1 MLLRLDLQLFS
12 GEKTEKA
19 TPQKRRDARKK
30 GQVAKSPEVSSALTL
45 LLSFGFFMIAG
56 KSFIEGCLNIYRH
69 SFQEYLLWDL
79 SSSSSQLLFNQLLW
93 DVTKL
98 IGPFLAIVLVAGV
111 LANYIQV
118 GFMFNLESIKMN
130 FGKLNPLQ
138 GAKQIFSLRSV
149 VELIKSIL
157 KIVITSVIVF
167 LMIWNQKNEL
177 FSIGEKS
184 LFDSARFIGSL
195 TIKIG
200 MTIAICLIALA
211 AADYFYQWFSHEKK
225 IRMSKQDIKDEH
237 KKMEGD
243 PLIKGKRRARQ
254 QQLAM
259 NRMMAELPKADV
271 VITNPTHFAVAIRYD
286 FKKMA
291 APEVIAKG
299 KDHIALKI
307 KEIAKQNKI
316 MTVENKPL
324 ARALFAA
331 VEIGQPIP
339 EELFN
344 AVGEILAYVYYQ
356 EGRYKGMM
364 A

>member
-19 TPQKRRDARKK
+19 TPHKRQETRKK
-30 GQVAKSPEVSSALTL
+30 GEVAKSPEVASALTL
-45 LLSFGFFMIAG
+45 LLCFSFLMIG
-56 KSFIEGCLNIYRH
+56 GQTIFLGCLNIYRR
-69 SFQEYLLWDL
+69 SFQEYLLWDFSI
-79 SSSSSQLLFNQLLW
+79 SSTQLLFNQLLW
-93 DVTKL
+93 DVVKL
-98 IGPFLAIVLVAGV
+98 VAPVFAVVLVSGV
-111 LANYIQV
+111 LANYVQV
-118 GFMFNLESIKMN
+118 GFMFNSEALKMKLE
-130 FGKLNPLQ
+130 KLNPLE
-138 GAKQIFSLRSV
+138 GAKRIFSLRSV

-157 KIVITSVIVF
+157 KILLTGGIVYW
-167 LMIWNQKNEL
+167 MIMRQKNEL
-177 FSIGEKS
+177 FSIGKLNIWDAAS
-184 LFDSARFIGSL
+184 FIGSL
-195 TIKIG
+195 TIQIG
-200 MTIAICLIALA
+200 IVVAISLMVLA
-211 AADYFYQWFSHEKK
+211 AGDYLYQKYEFEKK
-225 IRMSKQDIKDEH
+225 LRMSQQDIKDEY

-243 PLIKGKRRARQ
+243 PVIKGKRRAKQRE
-254 QQLAM
+254 LSM
-259 NRMMAELPKADV
+259 NRMMQEVPRADV

-286 FKKMA
+286 LETMA

-307 KEIAKQNKI
+307 KEIAKQHKI
-316 MTVENKPL
+316 VTVENKPL

-339 EELFN
+339 EDLFN

>member
-19 TPQKRRDARKK
+19 TPHKRQETRKK
-30 GQVAKSPEVSSALTL
+30 GEVAKSPEVASALTL
-45 LLSFGFFMIAG
+45 LLCFSFLMIGG
-56 KSFIEGCLNIYRH
+56 KTIFVGCLNIYRH
-69 SFQEYLLWDL
+69 SFQEYLLWDISI
-79 SSSSSQLLFNQLLW
+79 SSTQLLFNQLLW
-93 DVTKL
+93 DVVKL
-98 IGPFLAIVLVAGV
+98 VAPVFAVVLVSGV
-111 LANYIQV
+111 LANYVQV
-118 GFMFNLESIKMN
+118 GFMFNPEALKIKLE
-130 FGKLNPLQ
+130 KLNPLE
-138 GAKQIFSLRSV
+138 GAKRIFSLRSL

-157 KIVITSVIVF
+157 KITLTGGIVYW
-167 LMIWNQKNEL
+167 MIWRQKNEL
-177 FSIGEKS
+177 FSIGKLTIWDAAS
-184 LFDSARFIGSL
+184 FIGSL
-195 TIKIG
+195 TIQIG
-200 MTIAICLIALA
+200 IVVAISLMVLA
-211 AADYFYQWFSHEKK
+211 AGDYLYQKFEYEKK
-225 IRMSKQDIKDEH
+225 LRMSKQDILDEY

-243 PLIKGKRRARQ
+243 PVIKGKRRAKQRE
-254 QQLAM
+254 LSM
-259 NRMMAELPKADV
+259 NRMMQEVPRADV

-286 FKKMA
+286 LDTMA

-307 KEIAKQNKI
+307 KEIAKQHKI
-316 MTVENKPL
+316 VTVENKPL

-339 EELFN
+339 EDLFN

>member
-19 TPQKRRDARKK
+19 TPTKRREVRKK
-30 GQVAKSPEVSSALTL
+30 GQIAKSPEVSSALTL
-45 LLSFGFFMIAG
+45 LLSFSFFMIGG

-79 SSSSSQLLFNQLLW
+79 SISSTQLLFNQLLL

-98 IGPFLAIVLVAGV
+98 VAPIFGVVLVAGV
-111 LANYIQV
+111 VANYMQV
-118 GFMFNLESIKMN
+118 GFMFNIESLKMN
-130 FGKLNPLQ
+130 LGKLNPLE
-138 GAKQIFSLRSV
+138 GAKQIFSLRAV

-157 KIVITSVIVF
+157 KIVITSSIVYI
-167 LMIWNQKNEL
+167 LIWKQKDEL
-177 FSIGEKS
+177 FSIGEKN
-184 LFDSARFIGSL
+184 LYESARFIGSL
-195 TIKIG
+195 TVQIG
-200 MTIAICLIALA
+200 ITIAACLIVLA
-211 AADYFYQWFSHEKK
+211 AADYFYKWFEHEKK

-237 KKMEGD
+237 KKSEGD
-243 PLIKGKRRARQ
+243 PLIKGKRRAMQ
-254 QQLAM
+254 QQLSM
-259 NRMMAELPKADV
+259 NRMMQELPKADV
-271 VITNPTHFAVAIRYD
+271 VITNPTHFAVAIKYD
-286 FKKMA
+286 FETMA

-307 KEIAKQNKI
+307 KEIAKENKI

-324 ARALFAA
+324 ARALFAS

-356 EGRYKGMM
+356 EGRHKGMM